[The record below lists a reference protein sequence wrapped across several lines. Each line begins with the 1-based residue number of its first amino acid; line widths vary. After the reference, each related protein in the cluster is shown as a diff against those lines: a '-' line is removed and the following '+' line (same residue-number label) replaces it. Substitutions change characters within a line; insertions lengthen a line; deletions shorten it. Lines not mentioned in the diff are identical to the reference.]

1 MAYWRHYYHL
11 VWATYQR
18 RPFITPEIE
27 TKLHGYLIGKAATFH
42 CVIHAIG
49 GIENHL
55 HLVASIAPKISVAD
69 FVGQLKG
76 SSSHHVNH
84 HLPDLQHGFG
94 WQRGYGSFTLG
105 KKQLNDAVQYVLHQ
119 KEHHRNGTIVTAL
132 ERDDEE
138 DDGVVTAFSCEQS
151 PVSMVKDAE
160 TPYNVG
166 VSLLDL

>member
-1 MAYWRHYYHL
+1 
-11 VWATYQR
+11 
-18 RPFITPEIE
+18 
-27 TKLHGYLIGKAATFH
+27 
-42 CVIHAIG
+42 
-49 GIENHL
+49 
-55 HLVASIAPKISVAD
+55 
-69 FVGQLKG
+69 
-76 SSSHHVNH
+76 
-84 HLPDLQHGFG
+84 LPDLQHGFG

-119 KEHHRNGTIVTAL
+119 KEHHRNGTIVAAL

-138 DDGVVTAFSCEQS
+138 DDGVATAFSCEQS